1 MKADGGKSVLSK
13 VTDILTIGLL
23 LGAVGLLVLQRVE
36 ARAARKADTA
46 ARAVVESH
54 LPPSGASLLGVG
66 VADSAGARSELF
78 GAADGERRLVY
89 VFKSDCP
96 ACAAQKQDWITLSQE
111 AHRHGWA
118 VSAVT
123 GETLAQWVRGYL
135 PPPVEVLRVT
145 DPVQAADRLGVSV
158 VPTTILTGKNGRV
171 ISYHVG
177 RMSRPALD
185 SLRQVL
191 IRPGD

>member
-1 MKADGGKSVLSK
+1 MKADEGKSVLSR

-46 ARAVVESH
+46 ARMAVVSH
-54 LPPSGASLLGVG
+54 LPPPGANLLGVG
-66 VADSAGARSELF
+66 VVDSAGTRSELF

-96 ACAAQKQDWITLSQE
+96 ACAAQRQDWIALARE
-111 AHRHGWA
+111 AQQRGW
-118 VSAVT
+118 VVNAVT

-135 PPPVEVLRVT
+135 PPPVRVLRIT
-145 DPVQAADRLGVSV
+145 DPVQGADRLGVSV
-158 VPTTILTGKNGRV
+158 VPTTIVTGRNGRV

-177 RMSRPALD
+177 RMSPLALD
-185 SLRQVL
+185 SVRQML
-191 IRPGD
+191 MQ